1 MQGLVRK
8 YGAPDC
14 WGTEEFL
21 AAEKRIAAAC
31 KANGKV
37 AGYWN
42 SDFDKNIPL
51 GFRFFVADGDVITMQ
66 AALAASIEE
75 KTKKAE
81 EVLKAMDT
89 E

>member
-1 MQGLVRK
+1 MIRK

-14 WGTEEFL
+14 WGTEEFTT
-21 AAEKRIAAAC
+21 AEKRVADAC

-42 SDFDKNIPL
+42 SDLDNKIPL
-51 GFRFFVADGDVITMQ
+51 GFRLFVADGDLMTMQ
-66 AALAASIEE
+66 AALQASIEE

-81 EVLKAMDT
+81 EILKATMS